1 MKKMKWFVLIV
12 TLVFVTS
19 GVLAQGVVIDAVVT
33 GRQIADANGTN
44 VAGPNKLAVTAEGH
58 YVFTDTSDTANER
71 VYLADVST
79 DPPTIRLITEEN
91 ALRDKIDAVNGAAG
105 RPAAV
110 SIQSVG
116 VDEDGQIILASD
128 QSGAESGMI
137 FRVNPDTGAITLLA
151 GLDGEPTQTSVEGI
165 GFIAVKGRTVYVI
178 LEANFG
184 ALNGDTIATVS
195 VDAPDGGQTPAQ
207 EFVSEDAFRALLGLI
222 DPLAFRPVG
231 FLPNGNL
238 VIANS
243 AAGAA
248 SDDVLEI
255 NVETGAVSLLV
266 AATDIEADIGASD
279 IGQNG
284 GAVDANGTLYF
295 TNAFGVGDTD
305 DGVIVVRN
313 AGGGVGDASMLA
325 TEAQII
331 ASPTIVSTN
340 GDPLTGLFIITAAA
354 VSPGSGTVV
363 FAEGNCDCLIRIREM
378 T

>member
-1 MKKMKWFVLIV
+1 
-12 TLVFVTS
+12 
-19 GVLAQGVVIDAVVT
+19 
-33 GRQIADANGTN
+33 
-44 VAGPNKLAVTAEGH
+44 VTAGGN
-58 YVFTDTSDTANER
+58 YVFTETSDTANER

-79 DPPTIRLITEEN
+79 DPPTIRLITDEN
-91 ALRDKIDAVNGAAG
+91 ALRDKIDAVNGSAG

-110 SIQSVG
+110 SIQSVD
-116 VDEDGQIILASD
+116 VDEDGQIILGSD

-137 FRVNPDTGAITLLA
+137 FRVNPATGAITLLA
-151 GLDGEPTQTSVEGI
+151 GLDGEPTQTSVEGV

-195 VDAPDGGQTPAQ
+195 VDAPDGGQTPAE
-207 EFVSEDAFRALLGLI
+207 EFVSEDAFRAVLGLT

-238 VIANS
+238 VISNS

-255 NVETGAVSLLV
+255 NLETGAVSLLV

-284 GAVDANGTLYF
+284 GAVDSNGTLYF

-313 AGGGVGDASMLA
+313 AGNGQGDASMLA

-331 ASPTIVSTN
+331 ASPNIVSTN
-340 GDPLTGLFIITAAA
+340 GDPITGLFIITAAA
-354 VSPGSGTVV
+354 VSPGPGTVV
-363 FAEGNCDCLIRIREM
+363 FVDGNCDCLIRIRQ
-378 T
+378 TQ